1 MELSKIYDFGSRFIR
16 GEVQYEAISEW
27 DWNCSADTLVRL
39 GGEIKNKLFVCRM
52 LEMGSY
58 EGVSFPLEFRH
69 LYGKRYY
76 DILCIGCGSSLF
88 LVSDRFLEVLETNH
102 FTGWKSYPVR
112 LFEKNGTE
120 VFGYNGFSVTGKA
133 GKIDWEKSEVVQIP
147 GPIDETVTYPYYK
160 GALIDMSE
168 WDGSDIFMP
177 SNSWRKFITESVY
190 KALKKAKMTNIKFE
204 KATEILRSV

>member
-1 MELSKIYDFGSRFIR
+1 MELSKIYSLDCRHTR
-16 GEVQYEAISEW
+16 GEVQFDEMT
-27 DWNCSADTLVRL
+27 DWNWPCSAETFERL
-39 GGEIKNKLFVCRM
+39 GGKIEYKDYVDRM

-58 EGVSFPLEFRH
+58 EGISFPLEFRH

-76 DILCIGCGSSLF
+76 DILHIGYVTLF
-88 LVSDRFLEVLETNH
+88 LVSDHFLEVLETNH

-120 VFGYNGFSVTGKA
+120 VFGYNGFTVTGKA
-133 GKIDWEKSEVVQIP
+133 GKINWKQSEVVQIP

-177 SNSWRKFITESVY
+177 SNSWRKFITEPVY
-190 KALKKAKMTNIKFE
+190 KALKKAKITNIEFE

>member
-1 MELSKIYDFGSRFIR
+1 MELSKIYRFGSRYTR
-16 GEVQYEAISEW
+16 GEVEFDAVEEW
-27 DWNCSADTLVRL
+27 NWSCSAETFKRL
-39 GGEIKNKLFVCRM
+39 GCRIERKEYLDAM

-58 EGVSFPLEFRH
+58 EGIPFPLEFRH
-69 LYGKRYY
+69 KCGKRYY
-76 DILCIGCGSSLF
+76 DILHIGYATLF

-177 SNSWRKFITESVY
+177 SNSWRKFITEPVY

>member
-1 MELSKIYDFGSRFIR
+1 MQVILLQG
-16 GEVQYEAISEW
+16 
-27 DWNCSADTLVRL
+27 
-39 GGEIKNKLFVCRM
+39 
-52 LEMGSY
+52 
-58 EGVSFPLEFRH
+58 H

-160 GALIDMSE
+160 GALIDMRE

-177 SNSWRKFITESVY
+177 SNSWRKFITEPVY

>member
-1 MELSKIYDFGSRFIR
+1 MELSKIYRLANKHTR
-16 GEVQYEAISEW
+16 GQVQFDEMA
-27 DWNCSADTLVRL
+27 DWNWPCSQEAFERL
-39 GGEIKNKLFVCRM
+39 GGKIEYKEYLSVM

-58 EGVSFPLEFRH
+58 EGIPFPLEFRH

-76 DILCIGCGSSLF
+76 DILHIGYVTLF

-177 SNSWRKFITESVY
+177 SNSWRKFITEPVY